1 MEPNAVSTASTVAAV
16 PTACPSML
24 CNVYPSTLGHCVWG
38 KHLSTTMRPLLVVV
52 LVVVVL
58 LVVLLVVVVVVLF
71 SFTFIN
77 VIPILSK
84 G

>member
-52 LVVVVL
+52 LL
-58 LVVLLVVVVVVLF
+58 LLLLLLVVVVVVLLF